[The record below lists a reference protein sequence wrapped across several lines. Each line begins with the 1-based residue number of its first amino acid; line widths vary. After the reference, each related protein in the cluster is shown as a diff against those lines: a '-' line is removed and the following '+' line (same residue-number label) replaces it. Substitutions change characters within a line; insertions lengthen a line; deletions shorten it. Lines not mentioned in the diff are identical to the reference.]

1 MRARAAKALVC
12 VLVLCVAATAKHR
25 SESGTWSAMF
35 EPGSDKFKLMM
46 NFGAKGFNQSTSDVT
61 TSELSNL
68 NFKLGEASTNA
79 HFELKREAGTFAFD
93 GVVNANTGAGK
104 FRFTADPTFAQKMKA
119 LGYNVQQEDMSEYA
133 LFDVSTAFVKEAQAM
148 GYRPDLDELMQMRI
162 FDIDRAK
169 VADITK
175 IKGSKPTIDE
185 LVQATIFDVDSQFA
199 EEAKGFGFG
208 KLSLDDLTTFKTHGV
223 NAKFLKEM
231 KEVGYSGFS
240 ADDAVAMCI
249 HGVTPKFVREL
260 KELGYSGVKID
271 DLIEMRIFGVT
282 PAFIRRETAA
292 GRHPSI
298 DQLVERKRV
307 SAEKGDDRDE
317 DEDDMI

>member
-1 MRARAAKALVC
+1 MRVKAAKTLVC
-12 VLVLCVAATAKHR
+12 ILILSAAAMAKQR
-25 SESGTWSAMF
+25 SDSGTWSAMF
-35 EPGSDKFKLMM
+35 EPGTQKFKLMM
-46 NFGAKGFNQSTSDVT
+46 SFGTKGFNQSTSDVT
-61 TSELSNL
+61 ASELSNL

-93 GVVNANTGAGK
+93 GVVNASTGAGK
-104 FRFTADPTFAQKMKA
+104 FHFTADPTFAQKMKA
-119 LGYNVQQEDMSEYA
+119 LGYNVQQEDMSDYA
-133 LFDVSTAFVKEAQAM
+133 LFDISTAFVKEARAM
-148 GYRPDLDELMQMRI
+148 GYKPDLDELMQMRI
-162 FDIDRAK
+162 FDIDRAH

-185 LVQATIFDVDSQFA
+185 LVQASIFGVDSQFA
-199 EEAKGFGFG
+199 EEAKTFGFG
-208 KLSLDDLTTFKTHGV
+208 KLTLDDLTTFKTHGV
-223 NAKFLKEM
+223 DAKFLKGM

-282 PAFIRRETAA
+282 PEYVRRETAA

-307 SAEKGDDRDE
+307 SAEKDDDRDE
-317 DEDDMI
+317 DDDDMI